1 MIPKSG
7 NWFSDQIMR
16 KQVSM
21 IGAAKLPQPAHIG
34 PEFKARQDAETV
46 MARYLEA
53 QTGHKLAIAALLASL
68 LICLTAAPALA
79 QSVPLPTPRPAI
91 DGHPAT
97 TGSIAAPA
105 RPALPSA
112 ALDSR
117 AQAPQAQAPQAQPP
131 NPVSN
136 PFAALLGRSTSAAA
150 LSPEQRGIVERVNN
164 YLSTM
169 QLLSGKFVQVGPDGR
184 RTQGTFYISKP
195 GKARFEY
202 DDPSPIELIADGQ
215 SVVVRDRNLATQDVY
230 PLSQTPLRFLL
241 ADHVDLTKDTS
252 LVAVYADDVFVTVVV
267 EEKNGVVGTSRLMIM
282 FNAKDMQLKQ
292 WTVTDPQGYDTTV
305 AVYNLDT
312 SKRPNPD
319 MFKIDYTRYPTSAN

>member
-1 MIPKSG
+1 
-7 NWFSDQIMR
+7 
-16 KQVSM
+16 
-21 IGAAKLPQPAHIG
+21 
-34 PEFKARQDAETV
+34 

-79 QSVPLPTPRPAI
+79 QSVPLPTPRPTI
-91 DGHPAT
+91 NTHPTT
-97 TGSIAAPA
+97 TGSIAARQVGDSRCCA
-105 RPALPSA
+105 RRPRPSA
-112 ALDSR
+112 TGTSA
-117 AQAPQAQAPQAQPP
+117 AGPP

-169 QLLSGKFVQVGPDGR
+169 QILSGKFVQVGPDGR

-195 GKARFEY
+195 GKVRFEY

-312 SKRPNPD
+312 SKRPDPD
-319 MFKIDYTRYPTSAN
+319 MFKIDYTQYHN